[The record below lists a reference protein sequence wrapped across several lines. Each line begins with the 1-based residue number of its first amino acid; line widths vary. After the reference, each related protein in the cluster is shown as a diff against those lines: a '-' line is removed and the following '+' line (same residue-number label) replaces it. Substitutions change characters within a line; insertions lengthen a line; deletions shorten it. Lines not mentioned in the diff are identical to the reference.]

1 MAFGKL
7 TVIVLHSPKSKPKTI
22 TLGPLGVVIIG
33 ILVFGYLGFSIFI
46 GFTSFL
52 KTIDRQELAK
62 LEKENRMLR
71 SQIDKICS
79 KIEEF
84 ERSMADHMKVEE
96 HLRILANLDPVDSD
110 VWRVGI
116 GGPDL
121 GLASME
127 VGGLDRLQSLDQD
140 IDRLLRQVRL
150 QRHSFSEIMER
161 LERQSEELRRIP
173 SIKPVDFGY
182 ITSGFG
188 DRLDPFTGRVGRH
201 EGVDFSARKGAK
213 VFATAD
219 GVVRKAGY
227 EHGYG
232 YTVEIDHGNGIVT
245 RYAHNAKLLVRYGQK
260 VKRGDLIAYVG
271 NSGRSTAPHL
281 HYEVRV
287 GGIPQNPLKFILPTN
302 IVVD

>member
-1 MAFGKL
+1 VAFGKL
-7 TVIVLHSPKSKPKTI
+7 TLIILHSSKSKPKTI
-22 TLGPLGVVIIG
+22 TLSPLNIALIG
-33 ILVFGYLGFSIFI
+33 TLIFGYIGFSIFV
-46 GFTSFL
+46 GFSSFL
-52 KTIDRQELAK
+52 KTIDHHELSR
-62 LEKENRMLR
+62 LEKENSMLR
-71 SQIDKICS
+71 NEIENLTLKIEQFEETMAEHV
-79 KIEEF
+79 KIEEQ
-84 ERSMADHMKVEE
+84 
-96 HLRILANLDPVDSD
+96 LRILANLDPVDSD

-121 GLASME
+121 
-127 VGGLDRLQSLDQD
+127 
-140 IDRLLRQVRL
+140 
-150 QRHSFSEIMER
+150 R
-161 LERQSEELRRIP
+161 LEKQSEELRRIP
-173 SIKPVDFGY
+173 SIRPVDFGY
-182 ITSGFG
+182 ISSGFG

-245 RYAHNAKLLVRYGQK
+245 RYAHNGKIFVRYGQK
-260 VKRGDLIAYVG
+260 VKRGDVIALVG
-271 NSGRSTAPHL
+271 SSGRSTAPHL

>member
-7 TVIVLHSPKSKPKTI
+7 TLIILHSPRSKPKTI
-22 TLGPLGVVIIG
+22 TLSPFTIALIG
-33 ILVFGYLGFSIFI
+33 TLVFGYLGVSIFI
-46 GFTSFL
+46 GFSSFL
-52 KTIDRQELAK
+52 KTIDRQQLNK
-62 LEKENRMLR
+62 LEKENSMLR
-71 SQIDKICS
+71 SQVENLAS
-79 KIEEF
+79 KIEQF
-84 ERSMADHMKVEE
+84 EEAMAEHVKIEE
-96 HLRILANLDPVDSD
+96 QLRILANLEPVDSD
-110 VWRVGI
+110 IWRVGI

-121 GLASME
+121 KLSSADISGLNN
-127 VGGLDRLQSLDQD
+127 LQTLNQD
-140 IDRLLRQVRL
+140 IDRLLRQVKL
-150 QRHSFSEIMER
+150 QRHSFTEIMER
-161 LERQSEELRRIP
+161 LEKQSEELRMIP

-182 ITSGFG
+182 ISSGFG

-245 RYAHNAKLLVRYGQK
+245 RYAHNAKIFVKYGQK
-260 VKRGDLIAYVG
+260 VKRGDVIALVG
-271 NSGRSTAPHL
+271 SSGRSTAPHL

-287 GGIPQNPLKFILPTN
+287 GGIPQNPLKFILPTD